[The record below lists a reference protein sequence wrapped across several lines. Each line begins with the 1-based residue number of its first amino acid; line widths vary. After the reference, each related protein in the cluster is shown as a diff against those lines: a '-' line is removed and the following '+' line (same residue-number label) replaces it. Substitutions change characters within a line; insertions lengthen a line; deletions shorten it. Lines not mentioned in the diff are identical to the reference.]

1 MSFNGI
7 NDIFKELNERGLIN
21 LPNDAP
27 KSEEELIEQR
37 RQASELRCK
46 MQNATKGNLNEKDG
60 YDCPICL
67 NRGSWIESRQRGK
80 FFEEVMVM
88 CKCNR
93 TRKALR
99 RLQESGLKE
108 IVTDYRFDNFETSQ
122 EWQKEMLSIAKKFTN
137 DFEGKWLFIGGTSG
151 SGKSH
156 ICTATAITL
165 LKKEKDVKYMLWRD
179 EASRLKSLLNKG
191 EYSEE
196 LEYYK
201 EVDVLYIDDLF
212 KTGKSENQRVQR
224 PTSGDINLAYEILS
238 SRNVRKKTTII
249 STECSLSDLMEIDEA
264 IAGRIKQMCG
274 EYCLSISKDKNKN
287 YRMR

>member
-1 MSFNGI
+1 MNNI
-7 NDIFKELNERGLIN
+7 NDILIELRKKGLLTPQDIVSSD
-21 LPNDAP
+21 L
-27 KSEEELIEQR
+27 SEEKLIEQR
-37 RQASELRCK
+37 RKTSELRC
-46 MQNATKGNLNEKDG
+46 QINNSTKGNLNEKDG

-108 IVTDYRFDNFETSQ
+108 IVGDYRFDNFETTSD
-122 EWQKEMLSIAKKFTN
+122 WQKLMFDTAKAFVN
-137 DFEGKWLFIGGTSG
+137 DYKGKWLFIGGQSG
-151 SGKSH
+151 AGKSH
-156 ICTATAITL
+156 LCTAVAISL
-165 LKKEKDVKYMLWRD
+165 LKKDNEVKYMLWRD

-201 EVDVLYIDDLF
+201 EVDILYIDDLF
-212 KTGKSENQRVQR
+212 KTGKNENQQVQR
-224 PTSGDINLAYEILS
+224 PTSADINLAFEILNN
-238 SRNVRKKTTII
+238 RAVQKKTTII
-249 STECSLSDLMEIDEA
+249 STECLLEEIFEIDEA
-264 IAGRIKQMCG
+264 ISGRIKQMCG
-274 EYCLSISKDKNKN
+274 DYFLSISKDKDRN
-287 YRMR
+287 YRTR